1 TVRPKGHDGC
11 TTKRRGGRMSG
22 EFEHLV
28 AEFERFQAGI
38 RNADDR
44 FAGLGVMQ
52 QQLTELRASAASPD
66 GGVTV
71 VTGPGGAVLDVK
83 FTEAALAKGPQALSA
98 TLLATLREAVGEA
111 ARRQAVIVEENM
123 GDDLGLVDQVLET
136 QAVAFGTTVEELR
149 SKLPEERPQPEDFSQ
164 QPVLRPADPPTT
176 PAPTPPTAGPSAGD
190 RFLR

>member
-1 TVRPKGHDGC
+1 
-11 TTKRRGGRMSG
+11 MSG

-44 FAGLGVMQ
+44 FAGLGAMQ

-149 SKLPEERPQPEDFSQ
+149 SKLPEERAPQPDDFSEQ
-164 QPVLRPADPPTT
+164 RVLRPADPPT
-176 PAPTPPTAGPSAGD
+176 TPPTAGPSAGD
-190 RFLR
+190 RFLRNLFDEED

>member
-1 TVRPKGHDGC
+1 
-11 TTKRRGGRMSG
+11 MSG

-28 AEFERFQAGI
+28 AEFERFRAGV
-38 RNADDR
+38 RDADDR
-44 FAGLGVMQ
+44 FAGLGAMQ

-83 FTEAALAKGPQALSA
+83 FTEAALARGPQALSA

-111 ARRQAVIVEENM
+111 ARRQAVLVEAHM
-123 GDDLGLVDQVLET
+123 GDDLGLVEQVLET

-149 SKLPEERPQPEDFSQ
+149 SKLPEAPEEPAAPPDFSEQ
-164 QPVLRPADPPTT
+164 RVLRPADPPPSP
-176 PAPTPPTAGPSAGD
+176 PAAGPTAGD
-190 RFLR
+190 RFLRTLFDEED

>member
-1 TVRPKGHDGC
+1 
-11 TTKRRGGRMSG
+11 MSG

-44 FAGLGVMQ
+44 FAGLGTMR
-52 QQLTELRASAASPD
+52 QQLTELRASAVSPD

-71 VTGPGGAVLDVK
+71 VTGPGGAVLDVE
-83 FTEAALAKGPQALSA
+83 FTEGALAKGPRALSA
-98 TLLATLREAVGEA
+98 ALLATLREAVGEA

-149 SKLPEERPQPEDFSQ
+149 SKLPVEAEAPQDFSEQ
-164 QPVLRPADPPTT
+164 RVLRPADPP
-176 PAPTPPTAGPSAGD
+176 PAPPPAGPSAGD
-190 RFLR
+190 RFLRNLFDEED

>member
-1 TVRPKGHDGC
+1 MTA
-11 TTKRRGGRMSG
+11 

-28 AEFERFQAGI
+28 AEFERFQAGV
-38 RNADDR
+38 RSADDR
-44 FAGLGVMQ
+44 FAGLGAMQ
-52 QQLTELRASAASPD
+52 QQLTGLRASAASPD

-71 VTGPGGAVLDVK
+71 VTGPGGAVLDVR

-149 SKLPEERPQPEDFSQ
+149 AKLPDERAPEDFSEQ
-164 QPVLRPADPPTT
+164 RVLRPADPPPSP
-176 PAPTPPTAGPSAGD
+176 PATGPSAGD
-190 RFLR
+190 RFLRNLFDEED

>member
-1 TVRPKGHDGC
+1 MP
-11 TTKRRGGRMSG
+11 G

-28 AEFERFQAGI
+28 AEYERFQAGI
-38 RNADDR
+38 RRADDR
-44 FAGLGVMQ
+44 FAGLGAMR

-83 FTEAALAKGPQALSA
+83 FTESALAQGPQALSA
-98 TLLATLREAVGEA
+98 TLLATPREAVGEA
-111 ARRQAVIVEENM
+111 ARLAAAIVEENM

-149 SKLPEERPQPEDFSQ
+149 SKLTEEAEAPQDFSEQ
-164 QPVLRPADPPTT
+164 RVLRPADPPAAP
-176 PAPTPPTAGPSAGD
+176 PAQGPTAGD
-190 RFLR
+190 RFLRTLFDEED

>member
-1 TVRPKGHDGC
+1 
-11 TTKRRGGRMSG
+11 MSG

-38 RNADDR
+38 RTADDR
-44 FAGLGVMQ
+44 FAGLGAMQ
-52 QQLTELRASAASPD
+52 QQLAELRASAASPD

-71 VTGPGGAVLDVK
+71 VTGPGGAVLDVR

-98 TLLATLREAVGEA
+98 ALLATLREAVGEA

-136 QAVAFGTTVEELR
+136 QALAFGTTVEELR
-149 SKLPEERPQPEDFSQ
+149 SKLPEEAAPEAPRDFSEER
-164 QPVLRPADPPTT
+164 VLRPADPPAAP
-176 PAPTPPTAGPSAGD
+176 PAAGPSAGD
-190 RFLR
+190 RFLRNLFDEED

>member
-1 TVRPKGHDGC
+1 MTA
-11 TTKRRGGRMSG
+11 

-28 AEFERFQAGI
+28 AEFERFQAGV

-44 FAGLGVMQ
+44 FVGLGAMQ

-111 ARRQAVIVEENM
+111 ARRQAVIVEENL

-149 SKLPEERPQPEDFSQ
+149 AKLPEERAPEDFSEQ
-164 QPVLRPADPPTT
+164 RVLRPADPP
-176 PAPTPPTAGPSAGD
+176 PAPPAASPSAGD
-190 RFLR
+190 RFLRTLFEEED

>member
-1 TVRPKGHDGC
+1 MTA
-11 TTKRRGGRMSG
+11 

-28 AEFERFQAGI
+28 AEFERFQAGV

-44 FAGLGVMQ
+44 FAGLGAMQ

-98 TLLATLREAVGEA
+98 ALLATLREAVGEA

-149 SKLPEERPQPEDFSQ
+149 AKLPEDRAPEDFSEQ
-164 QPVLRPADPPTT
+164 RVLRPADPP
-176 PAPTPPTAGPSAGD
+176 PAPPAASPSAGD
-190 RFLR
+190 RFLRNLFDEED

>member
-1 TVRPKGHDGC
+1 MTA
-11 TTKRRGGRMSG
+11 

-28 AEFERFQAGI
+28 AEYERFRAGV
-38 RNADDR
+38 RSADDR
-44 FAGLGVMQ
+44 FAGLGTMQ
-52 QQLTELRASAASPD
+52 QQLTELRASAASAD
-66 GGVTV
+66 GDVTV

-123 GDDLGLVDQVLET
+123 GDDFGLVDQVLET

-149 SKLPEERPQPEDFSQ
+149 SKLTEETAEPAPQDFSEQ
-164 QPVLRPADPPTT
+164 RVLRPADPP
-176 PAPTPPTAGPSAGD
+176 PAPPAAGPSAGD
-190 RFLR
+190 RFLRNLFDEED

>member
-1 TVRPKGHDGC
+1 
-11 TTKRRGGRMSG
+11 MAG
-22 EFEHLV
+22 EFEQLV

-38 RNADDR
+38 RDADDR
-44 FAGLGVMQ
+44 FAGLGAMR

-71 VTGPGGAVLDVK
+71 VTGPGGAVLDVR

-111 ARRQAVIVEENM
+111 ARRQAVIVEESM
-123 GDDLGLVDQVLET
+123 GDDLGLVEQVLET

-149 SKLPEERPQPEDFSQ
+149 SKLTAEQPAAPEDFSEQ
-164 QPVLRPADPPTT
+164 RVLRPADPPT
-176 PAPTPPTAGPSAGD
+176 APPTAGPSAGD
-190 RFLR
+190 RFLRNLFDEED

>member
-1 TVRPKGHDGC
+1 
-11 TTKRRGGRMSG
+11 MSG
-22 EFEHLV
+22 EFEQLV
-28 AEFERFQAGI
+28 AEFERFQAGV
-38 RNADDR
+38 RDADDR

-52 QQLTELRASAASPD
+52 QQLTELRASAASAD

-71 VTGPGGAVLDVK
+71 VTGPGGAVLDVQ

-149 SKLPEERPQPEDFSQ
+149 SKLTEETAEPAPDFSEQ
-164 QPVLRPADPPTT
+164 RVLRPADPP
-176 PAPTPPTAGPSAGD
+176 PPLPTAGPSAGD
-190 RFLR
+190 RFLRNLFDEED

>member
-1 TVRPKGHDGC
+1 
-11 TTKRRGGRMSG
+11 MSG

-44 FAGLGVMQ
+44 FAGLGAMQ

-98 TLLATLREAVGEA
+98 ALLATLREAVGEA
-111 ARRQAVIVEENM
+111 ARRQAVIVEESM

-136 QAVAFGTTVEELR
+136 QAAVFGTTVEELR
-149 SKLPEERPQPEDFSQ
+149 SKLTEGKPPEAPQDFSEQ
-164 QPVLRPADPPTT
+164 RVLRPADPPAAP
-176 PAPTPPTAGPSAGD
+176 PAAGPSAGD
-190 RFLR
+190 RFLRNLYDEED

>member
-1 TVRPKGHDGC
+1 
-11 TTKRRGGRMSG
+11 MSG

-38 RNADDR
+38 RSADER
-44 FAGLGVMQ
+44 FGGLGAMRQ
-52 QQLTELRASAASPD
+52 ELTELRASAASAD

-71 VTGPGGAVLDVK
+71 VTGPGGAVLDVR

-111 ARRQAVIVEENM
+111 ARRQAVLVEAHM
-123 GDDLGLVDQVLET
+123 GNDLGLVDQVLET

-149 SKLPEERPQPEDFSQ
+149 SKLPGDQPQAEDFSEQ
-164 QPVLRPADPPTT
+164 RVLRPAEPP
-176 PAPTPPTAGPSAGD
+176 PAPPAAGPSAGD
-190 RFLR
+190 RFLRSLFDEVD

>member
-1 TVRPKGHDGC
+1 
-11 TTKRRGGRMSG
+11 MSG

-38 RNADDR
+38 RSADDR
-44 FAGLGVMQ
+44 FAGLGAMQ

-71 VTGPGGAVLDVK
+71 VTGPGGAVLDVE
-83 FTEAALAKGPQALSA
+83 FTEAALAKGPRALSA
-98 TLLATLREAVGEA
+98 TLLTTLREAVGEA

-149 SKLPEERPQPEDFSQ
+149 SKLPEAAQPPSEDFPEQ
-164 QPVLRPADPPTT
+164 RVLRPADPP
-176 PAPTPPTAGPSAGD
+176 PAPPASGPSAGD
-190 RFLR
+190 RFLRTLFDEED

>member
-1 TVRPKGHDGC
+1 
-11 TTKRRGGRMSG
+11 MSG
-22 EFEHLV
+22 EFEQLV

-38 RNADDR
+38 RHADDR
-44 FAGLGVMQ
+44 FAGLGAMR
-52 QQLTELRASAASPD
+52 QQLTELRASAASAD

-98 TLLATLREAVGEA
+98 TLLTTLREAVGEA

-136 QAVAFGTTVEELR
+136 QAEAFGTTVEELR
-149 SKLPEERPQPEDFSQ
+149 SKLTEAPPRPEDFSEQ
-164 QPVLRPADPPTT
+164 RVLRPADPP
-176 PAPTPPTAGPSAGD
+176 PAPPAAGPSAGD
-190 RFLR
+190 RFLRNLFDEED